1 MQVPYLG
8 FLCDS
13 QSQTFRLLPSRKE
26 KFVTLLDDILSQD
39 FVTLLSLQRLA
50 GKCNSLS
57 LAVPGARLF
66 TNEMNLA
73 IARGFRSKKP
83 IKLSGSLREEVQHW
97 LFLKS
102 WTGSLPWSTEKHV
115 QVLLASDASSYA
127 WGGIS
132 FSSEA
137 MQASIH
143 DFWPPSLSSAIIVVK
158 ETLAVANVLKSF
170 LPAIRNSWVDIMVD
184 NQSFIHSWR
193 KHGARSHHLSDAL
206 KPRPPPTP
214 LSFEL
219 DLHSI
224 DARLAELRLAAS
236 AAPYEKQ
243 KSALQQ
249 ELETFLAALPLPKN
263 LHSSSPDDI
272 CKFLVWKDRLG
283 KTQVHA
289 TGCPH
294 LGKEGITL
302 CGCPTRLAYGTV
314 DYYIGKLRAIFRNT
328 GQDEPWDG
336 RLQSGNP
343 ASAQVVRDYL
353 KAVTS
358 EQLQARVT
366 PKQAHLLFMQKLL
379 LLPRFLSKQMTNT
392 TVTPTD
398 LFILA
403 RDQAYFKA
411 LFISGDR
418 GADLGLV
425 KTPEILRF
433 PDDTGFLFH
442 HIWGKTLQ
450 DGSSNVFGLKRHPN
464 QILCPIAAMETY
476 VAIASELG
484 INLSHGYLFRPT
496 DPHGRIV
503 DKPLTHPTAESRLKI
518 YLTQA
523 GIDEGETLHSF
534 RSGCANTLALSG
546 VRLADV
552 MGHIGWRSDKTALYY
567 LKLSEVL
574 K

>member
-1 MQVPYLG
+1 MHRLEVLLFRTPRLRHTFGAVRIQVLFGGPRGHSVDLMA
-8 FLCDS
+8 
-13 QSQTFRLLPSRKE
+13 LPSNAQG
-26 KFVTLLDDILSQD
+26 DLS
-39 FVTLLSLQRLA
+39 
-50 GKCNSLS
+50 
-57 LAVPGARLF
+57 GARLPF
-66 TNEMNLA
+66 IAPYPTPEARSINILAQNLKAKA
-73 IARGFRSKKP
+73 ILVASLTDLVILCRTIGCKRHHRRRPGALQRRIFCGLATP
-83 IKLSGSLREEVQHW
+83 LGPLGVQDLS
-97 LFLKS
+97 
-102 WTGSLPWSTEKHV
+102 
-115 QVLLASDASSYA
+115 LL
-127 WGGIS
+127 
-132 FSSEA
+132 
-137 MQASIH
+137 
-143 DFWPPSLSSAIIVVK
+143 
-158 ETLAVANVLKSF
+158 NVLDLGP
-170 LPAIRNSWVDIMVD
+170 LP
-184 NQSFIHSWR
+184 
-193 KHGARSHHLSDAL
+193 
-206 KPRPPPTP
+206 PRPPPIL

-263 LHSSSPDDI
+263 LPSSSPDHI

-294 LGKEGITL
+294 LGRKGITL

-314 DYYIGKLRAIFRNT
+314 DSYIGKLRAIFRNT

-353 KAVTS
+353 EAVTS

-366 PKQAHLLFMQKLL
+366 PKQAHPLFMQKLL
-379 LLPRFLSKQMTNT
+379 LLSRFLSKQMTNT

-411 LFISGDR
+411 LFFSGDR

-442 HIWGKTLQ
+442 HIWGKTLR

-574 K
+574 R